1 MELFGATD
9 VDLGPLDLPN
19 TPRPSQVDEVFEG
32 CEEEMIFTHTYIYI
46 FIYIHKII
54 YIYIHIV

>member
-19 TPRPSQVDEVFEG
+19 TPRPSQVAEVFEG
-32 CEEEMIFTHTYIYI
+32 CKEEMIFTHIYI
-46 FIYIHKII
+46 
-54 YIYIHIV
+54 